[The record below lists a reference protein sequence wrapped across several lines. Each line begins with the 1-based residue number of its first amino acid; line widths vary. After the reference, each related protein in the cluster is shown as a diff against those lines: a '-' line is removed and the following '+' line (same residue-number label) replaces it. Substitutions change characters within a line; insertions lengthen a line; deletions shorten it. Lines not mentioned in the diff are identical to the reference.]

1 MKFMAGRAARRRRRA
16 VVPFRLC
23 TFGSPWVCF
32 HAESWLP
39 VGYSTH
45 L

>member
-1 MKFMAGRAARRRRRA
+1 MKAAARCGARPRRRR
-16 VVPFRLC
+16 VVLLGLRSFSFPGRCFR
-23 TFGSPWVCF
+23 T
-32 HAESWLP
+32 ESWLP